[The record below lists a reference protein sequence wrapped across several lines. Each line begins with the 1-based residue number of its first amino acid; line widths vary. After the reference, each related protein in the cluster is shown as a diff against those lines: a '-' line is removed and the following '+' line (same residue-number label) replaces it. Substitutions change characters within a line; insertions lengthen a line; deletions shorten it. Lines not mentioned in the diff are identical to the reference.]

1 MKPDGL
7 VIVALSGGVDSA
19 VSAMLLRDAGWR
31 VQCLHMSN
39 WEDDGY
45 CEAARD
51 FQDARRVCGHLGL
64 PLHRVNFSAQYKERV
79 FADFLD
85 ELRRG
90 RTPNPDVL
98 CNREIKFG
106 TLWKYARRLGGDW
119 LATGHYARLERGW
132 QGQSGRPERRSR
144 SVRRGRPGHRSRLE
158 RREQQERLD
167 RPGQRDCP
175 GPHGGIELHK
185 GVDPGKDQSY
195 FLHAL
200 EERDFRQVLFP
211 LGDMSKGQVR
221 ELARNAG
228 LPVAEK
234 KDSTGICF
242 VGERPFSRF
251 IGEYLPTNPGAIKDL
266 EGRTLGTHQGLA
278 FYTLGQR
285 RGLGIGGQADC
296 PEGAWYVARKD
307 LDANELVVVQGTEHP
322 ALYRDRLTGGPM
334 HWINEP
340 PPEWSNGS
348 PFECHA
354 KTRYRQPDQA
364 CTATRRRNGG
374 LRLRFAHPQRAVTPG
389 QYTVLYRGSHCLGGA
404 RIE

>member
-1 MKPDGL
+1 MLRNLAIERKICAMKPDGL
-7 VIVALSGGVDSA
+7 IIVALSGGVDSA
-19 VSAMLLRDAGWR
+19 VSAMLLRDAGHD

-51 FQDARRVCGHLGL
+51 FQDARRICRHLDL

-79 FADFLD
+79 FADFLE

-106 TLWKYARRLGGDW
+106 TLWKYARRLGGEW
-119 LATGHYARLERGW
+119 LATGHYARLK
-132 QGQSGRPERRSR
+132 
-144 SVRRGRPGHRSRLE
+144 RRGN
-158 RREQQERLD
+158 
-167 RPGQRDCP
+167 
-175 GPHGGIELHK
+175 GGVELHK
-185 GVDPGKDQSY
+185 GEDPGKEQSY

-200 EERDFRQVLFP
+200 EECDFGRALFP
-211 LGDMSKGQVR
+211 LGETLKSDVR
-221 ELARNAG
+221 RLAWEAG
-228 LPVAEK
+228 LPVAAK

-251 IGEYLPTNPGAIKDL
+251 IGEYLPTNPGVIKDP
-266 EGRTLGTHQGLA
+266 EGRTLGTHRGLA

-296 PEGAWYVARKD
+296 PEGAWYVARKE
-307 LDANELVVVQGTEHP
+307 LDANELIVVQGTEHP
-322 ALYRDRLTGGPM
+322 ALFQNRLTSGPM
-334 HWINEP
+334 HWINRP
-340 PPEWSNGS
+340 PPELSADL
-348 PFECHA
+348 PFTCGA

-364 CTATRRRNGG
+364 CTVTRWRRGG
-374 LRLRFAHPQRAVTPG
+374 VRLQFEQPQRAVTPG
-389 QYTVLYRGSHCLGGA
+389 QYVVLYQGSRCLGGA
-404 RIE
+404 TIETAEMRPVAH

>member
-1 MKPDGL
+1 MTAIARPHRT
-7 VIVALSGGVDSA
+7 SQDS
-19 VSAMLLRDAGWR
+19 
-31 VQCLHMSN
+31 
-39 WEDDGY
+39 
-45 CEAARD
+45 
-51 FQDARRVCGHLGL
+51 RRVCRHLDL
-64 PLHRVNFSAQYKERV
+64 PLHRVNFSSQYKERV

-106 TLWKYARRLGGDW
+106 TLWKYVRRLGGEW
-119 LATGHYARLERGW
+119 LATGHYARLERGEDN
-132 QGQSGRPERRSR
+132 R
-144 SVRRGRPGHRSRLE
+144 
-158 RREQQERLD
+158 
-167 RPGQRDCP
+167 
-175 GPHGGIELHK
+175 IELHK
-185 GVDPGKDQSY
+185 GSDSGKDQSY

-200 EERDFRQVLFP
+200 KECDFRQVLFP
-211 LGDMSKGQVR
+211 LAEKLKGEVR

-251 IGEYLPTNPGAIKDL
+251 IGEYLPTNSGAIKDP

-285 RGLGIGGQADC
+285 RGLGIGGQSDC
-296 PEGAWYVARKD
+296 SEGAWYVARKD
-307 LDANELVVVQGTEHP
+307 LDANELIVVQGTEHP
-322 ALYRDRLTGGPM
+322 ALYQDQLTGAPM

-340 PPEWSNGS
+340 PPEWSGDL
-348 PFECHA
+348 PFTCGA

-364 CTATRRRNGG
+364 CTVTRRRHGG
-374 LRLRFAHPQRAVTPG
+374 LRLQFESPQRAVTPG
-389 QYTVLYRGSHCLGGA
+389 QYVVLYQGSRCLGGA
-404 RIE
+404 RIEAAGMRPDTH

>member
-1 MKPDGL
+1 MNSSEL

-19 VSAMLLRDAGWR
+19 VSAMLLRDMGWR
-31 VQCLHMSN
+31 VECLHMSN

-45 CEAARD
+45 CEASRD

-79 FADFLD
+79 FSDFLD

-106 TLWKYARRLGGDW
+106 TLWKYARRLGGKR
-119 LATGHYARLERGW
+119 LATGHYARLKLADG
-132 QGQSGRPERRSR
+132 
-144 SVRRGRPGHRSRLE
+144 
-158 RREQQERLD
+158 D
-167 RPGQRDCP
+167 RV
-175 GPHGGIELHK
+175 ELHK
-185 GVDPGKDQSY
+185 GRDAGKEQSY

-200 EERDFRQVLFP
+200 EERDFRQALFP
-211 LGDMSKGQVR
+211 LGGKLKSDVR
-221 ELARNAG
+221 KLARDAG

-251 IGEYLPTNPGAIKDL
+251 IGEYLPTNPGAIKDP
-266 EGRTLGTHQGLA
+266 EGRTLGEHQGLA

-307 LDANELVVVQGTEHP
+307 VHANELIVVQGTEHP
-322 ALYRDRLTGGPM
+322 ALYQDRLTSGPM

-340 PPEWSNGS
+340 PREWSADA
-348 PFECHA
+348 PFTCGA

-364 CTATRRRNGG
+364 CSVTRGRHGG
-374 LRLRFAHPQRAVTPG
+374 VRLQFEQPQRAVTPG
-389 QYTVLYRGSHCLGGA
+389 QYVVLYQGSCCLGGA
-404 RIE
+404 KIDSAEM